1 MSTNADSPPPP
12 SPHRHVLA
20 AVEADSTVHLVRS
33 QARSAAPA
41 PAASAAGTSPFG
53 APGAE
58 GAGAGAGAAGVNPF
72 AEMMGGM
79 GGGMDIGRMRQQLMS
94 NPEMVA
100 NIMNSPMMAV
110 CWEACACVFCVRCR

>member
-1 MSTNADSPPPP
+1 MDFSCCSTNADTSSPPPLP
-12 SPHRHVLA
+12 IRVLS

-33 QARSAAPA
+33 QTRSGAPA
-41 PAASAAGTSPFG
+41 AAASAAGAPPFG

-58 GAGAGAGAAGVNPF
+58 GAGASAAGANPF

-110 CWEACACVFCVRCR
+110 CWKVCV